1 MPAALQVDWGPIRDA
16 AIAGVPLARLA
27 EQYELDEATIR
38 QRAHRHKWP
47 IPARI
52 RTLAAQHGV
61 ATAPSGSKQQVS
73 QGVTHIAAKGESVTS
88 DLAGTLLRNGETG
101 SLKASQLLLSLL
113 QKATPNKLQPLQD
126 VGDVVTSL
134 KGIRLAAGMDR
145 AQNAVQVN
153 LSGFF
158 RPAESDG
165 KIMED
170 GS

>member
-1 MPAALQVDWGPIRDA
+1 MPAISKLSKEEWNEIKESLIGGASVESMAEKYDVE
-16 AIAGVPLARLA
+16 AG
-27 EQYELDEATIR
+27 TIHV
-38 QRAHRHKWP
+38 RAHREQWAT
-47 IPARI
+47 PAKVKALALKHNPSNVSERKSMSNLAE
-52 RTLAAQHGV
+52 TL
-61 ATAPSGSKQQVS
+61 TA
-73 QGVTHIAAKGESVTS
+73 
-88 DLAGTLLRNGETG
+88 NGEQG
-101 SLKASQLLLSLL
+101 SLKASNLLLSLL
-113 QKATPNKLQPLQD
+113 QKASPNKLQPLQD

-165 KIMED
+165 KILEN